1 MHEAPTPSA
10 LHVQDLVRQA
20 FEWSESDD
28 IESALQ
34 LQSALHNH
42 EQWNNSL
49 REKAFREVKAQLLSA
64 VRIVVIGAAV
74 SAEKLRSYDEETVF
88 VAADGAVGAL
98 DDYSQLACVVSDL
111 DGANYLDDAAAHGQ
125 IIVVHAH
132 GDNMV
137 QWQNKIPKWSQ
148 FDLPPPLIL
157 SHQVNQII
165 PGMYN
170 FGGFTDGDR
179 ALCFILSLGVDA
191 EKIELVGFNLER
203 VGQWSGVTNPE
214 KKMQKLQWMGRIVSE
229 LGFGH
234 FLNK

>member
-1 MHEAPTPSA
+1 MHEAPTPSS

-20 FEWSESDD
+20 FGWSESDD

-34 LQSALHNH
+34 LQAALHDHN
-42 EQWNNSL
+42 QWNPSM
-49 REKAFREVKAQLLSA
+49 REKTLHKLKDQLLKA
-64 VRIVVIGAAV
+64 PKIVVIGAAV
-74 SAEKLRSYDEETVF
+74 RAEKLRSYDEKTVF
-88 VAADGAVGAL
+88 VASDGAVGAL
-98 DDYSQLACVVSDL
+98 DDYTNLACVVSDL

-132 GDNMV
+132 GDNMAH
-137 QWQNKIPKWSQ
+137 WQEKIVKWSR
-148 FDLPPPLIL
+148 FVTPPSLVL
-157 SHQVNQII
+157 SHQVNQTI

-179 ALCFILSLGVDA
+179 AVCFILSLGVEVD
-191 EKIELVGFNLER
+191 KIELVGFNVER

-214 KKMQKLQWMGRIVSE
+214 KKIQKLQWMGRILSE